1 MVMVEINSNAILI
14 EPMKSCKDAE
24 MIWAYDALLQ
34 QLKRAGFQKYS
45 SLTMKYPI
53 TRKNTSATH
62 NRGNAAVVAKRNL
75 KAHFLSLSILVG
87 VSNTFHPQT
96 GMTINLIPQSNATPN
111 V

>member
-24 MIWAYDALLQ
+24 MIRAYDALLQ

-45 SLTMKYPI
+45 SLTTKYPI
-53 TRKNTSATH
+53 TRKTTSVTH
-62 NRGNAAVVAKRNL
+62 NRRNAAVVAKRNL

-87 VSNTFHPQT
+87 VSDTFHQAM
-96 GMTINLIPQSNATPN
+96 GLATPTN
-111 V
+111 